1 VITAQEVHE
10 WLLSHN
16 DCPDHTLADL
26 FAEPIHA
33 WVNERVADIRRQ
45 VAGQQRAVDYAFHRV
60 VAACEEADPDW
71 PFLVSMGFSPISRA
85 TSRQRRL
92 FARHVAGHPLEW
104 ALWLKADRRDLQRW
118 LLYWARPRPGWTYTD
133 TEEPDMTDGDE
144 GNQS

>member
-16 DCPDHTLADL
+16 DCLDHTLADL

-33 WVNERVADIRRQ
+33 WVEERVADIRRQ
-45 VAGQQRAVDYAFHRV
+45 VAGQQRAVDRAFHQV
-60 VAACEEADPDW
+60 VAACEEADPNW
-71 PFLVSMGFSPISRA
+71 PFLVSMGLSPISRA

-104 ALWLKADRRDLQRW
+104 ALWLKADGRDLQRW

-133 TEEPDMTDGDE
+133 AEEPDMADRDE